1 MGTFSLLGRAMLA
14 TVAVSLGVV
23 LGGSLSRAQEA
34 TVFAA
39 ASLTNAM
46 EELGKQW
53 QRQSGQAVRFSFAA
67 SSTLARQIEQGAPAD
82 IFVSADE
89 EWMNYLAERNLI
101 VADTR
106 ISALSNRLVL
116 IVPAD
121 KPQPVDIRN
130 GMDLAAL
137 LGRRGRIA
145 TGDPAHVPVGR
156 YAQQALTNLGLWTQA
171 EPRLARAE
179 NVRAAMA
186 FVERGEAP
194 VGIVYAT
201 DAAVS
206 TRVRVAGTFPAA
218 SHEPISYPFAV
229 VRGKDSPSNRRLLG
243 FLTGTQAQPTY
254 ERFGFAPTAK

>member
-1 MGTFSLLGRAMLA
+1 MATFSLRRRAMLA
-14 TVAVSLGVV
+14 TVAVGLGLV

-46 EELGKQW
+46 EALGKQW
-53 QRQSGQAVRFSFAA
+53 QQQSGQAVRFSFAA
-67 SSTLARQIEQGAPAD
+67 SSALARQIEQGAPAD

-89 EWMNYLAERNLI
+89 QWMNYLAERNVI
-101 VADTR
+101 VPDTR
-106 ISALSNRLVL
+106 ISALSNRLVM

-121 KPQPVDIRN
+121 KPQTIDIRSA
-130 GMDLAAL
+130 MDLAAL
-137 LGRRGRIA
+137 LGPQGRIA

-206 TRVRVAGTFPAA
+206 TRVRVAGTFPAS

-229 VRGKDSPSNRRLLG
+229 VRGKDSPSTRRLLG
-243 FLTGTQAQPTY
+243 FLTGRQAQPTY
-254 ERFGFAPTAK
+254 ERFGFALTAK